1 MAENNEY
8 LIYIKLCV
16 CKKDLKNFKIFLSM
30 YDESGVS
37 NLSDEEKRNFS
48 FSCKFCNSLNQLS
61 FGTICNEQTVRFLK
75 RKAID
80 RQIEE
85 KVNEMLQ
92 IKLMKLKIQK
102 F

>member
-1 MAENNEY
+1 MAEFNDY
-8 LIYIKLCV
+8 FFYTKLCV
-16 CKKDLKNFKIFLSM
+16 CKKDLKNFKIFLLS
-30 YDESGVS
+30 YNESGVYILS
-37 NLSDEEKRNFS
+37 NEEKKHFS
-48 FSCKFCNSLNQLS
+48 FTSTFCNSLNQLN
-61 FGTICNEQTVRFLK
+61 FDTICNEQTVRFLK

>member
-1 MAENNEY
+1 MN
-8 LIYIKLCV
+8 I
-16 CKKDLKNFKIFLSM
+16 
-30 YDESGVS
+30 
-37 NLSDEEKRNFS
+37 
-48 FSCKFCNSLNQLS
+48 
-61 FGTICNEQTVRFLK
+61 TVRFLK

-92 IKLMKLKIQK
+92 INLMKLKIQK

>member
-8 LIYIKLCV
+8 FIYTKLCV

-37 NLSDEEKRNFS
+37 ID
-48 FSCKFCNSLNQLS
+48 SLNQLN
-61 FGTICNEQTVRFLK
+61 FDTICDEQTVRFLK

-92 IKLMKLKIQK
+92 TKLMKLKIQK

>member
-1 MAENNEY
+1 MAEYNEY
-8 LIYIKLCV
+8 FIYTKLCV

-37 NLSDEEKRNFS
+37 ILSDEEKSKFS
-48 FSCKFCNSLNQLS
+48 FTCKFCNSLNQIN
-61 FGTICNEQTVRFLK
+61 FNTICNEYTVRFLK

-92 IKLMKLKIQK
+92 INLMKLKIQK

>member
-1 MAENNEY
+1 MN
-8 LIYIKLCV
+8 I
-16 CKKDLKNFKIFLSM
+16 
-30 YDESGVS
+30 
-37 NLSDEEKRNFS
+37 R
-48 FSCKFCNSLNQLS
+48 
-61 FGTICNEQTVRFLK
+61 VRVLK

-92 IKLMKLKIQK
+92 INLMKLKIQK

>member
-1 MAENNEY
+1 MAEYNDY
-8 LIYIKLCV
+8 FIYTKLCV
-16 CKKDLKNFKIFLSM
+16 CKKDLKNFKIFLLM

-37 NLSDEEKRNFS
+37 ILSDEEKSNFS
-48 FSCKFCNSLNQLS
+48 WTCKFCSLLNQLN
-61 FGTICNEQTVRFLK
+61 FDTICNEQTVRFLK

>member
-1 MAENNEY
+1 MAEYNDY
-8 LIYIKLCV
+8 FIYSKLCI
-16 CKKDLKNFKIFLSM
+16 CKKDLKNFKIFLLN
-30 YDESGVS
+30 YDESGVCI
-37 NLSDEEKRNFS
+37 LSEEKRNFS
-48 FSCKFCNSLNQLS
+48 FTCTFCNSLNQLN
-61 FGTICNEQTVRFLK
+61 FDTICNEQTVRFLK

>member
-1 MAENNEY
+1 M
-8 LIYIKLCV
+8 KLCV
-16 CKKDLKNFKIFLSM
+16 CKKDLKNFEIFLSM
-30 YDESGVS
+30 YDECGMSI
-37 NLSDEEKRNFS
+37 LSDEEKSNFS
-48 FSCKFCNSLNQLS
+48 FTCKFCNSFTQLN
-61 FGTICNEQTVRFLK
+61 FDTICNEQTVTFLK

-92 IKLMKLKIQK
+92 TKLMKLKIQK

>member
-8 LIYIKLCV
+8 FIYTKLCV

-37 NLSDEEKRNFS
+37 ID
-48 FSCKFCNSLNQLS
+48 SLNQLN
-61 FGTICNEQTVRFLK
+61 FDTICDEQTVRFLK

>member
-1 MAENNEY
+1 MAEYNEY
-8 LIYIKLCV
+8 FIYTKLCV

-37 NLSDEEKRNFS
+37 ILSDEEKSKFS
-48 FSCKFCNSLNQLS
+48 FTCKFCNSLNRIN
-61 FGTICNEQTVRFLK
+61 FNTICNEYTVRFLK

-92 IKLMKLKIQK
+92 IKLMKLKMQK

>member
-1 MAENNEY
+1 MAEYNEY
-8 LIYIKLCV
+8 FIYTKLCV

-37 NLSDEEKRNFS
+37 ID
-48 FSCKFCNSLNQLS
+48 SLNQLN
-61 FGTICNEQTVRFLK
+61 FDTICDEQTVRFLK

>member
-1 MAENNEY
+1 MAEYNEY
-8 LIYIKLCV
+8 FIYTKLCV

-37 NLSDEEKRNFS
+37 ID
-48 FSCKFCNSLNQLS
+48 SLNQLN
-61 FGTICNEQTVRFLK
+61 FDTICDEQTVRFLK

-85 KVNEMLQ
+85 KVNKMLQ

>member
-1 MAENNEY
+1 MSEY
-8 LIYIKLCV
+8 KDYFIYTKICI
-16 CKKDLKNFKIFLSM
+16 CKKDLKSN
-30 YDESGVS
+30 YDKSGVS
-37 NLSDEEKRNFS
+37 ILLDEEKSKFS
-48 FSCKFCNSLNQLS
+48 FTCKFCNSLNRIN
-61 FGTICNEQTVRFLK
+61 FDTICNEYTVRFLK

-92 IKLMKLKIQK
+92 INLIKLKIQK